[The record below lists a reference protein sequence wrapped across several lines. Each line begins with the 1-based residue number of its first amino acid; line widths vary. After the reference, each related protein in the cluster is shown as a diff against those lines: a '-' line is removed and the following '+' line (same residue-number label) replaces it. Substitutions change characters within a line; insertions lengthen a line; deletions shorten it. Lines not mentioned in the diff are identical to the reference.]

1 MSCLDCGDSQTLLHV
16 MSGCEKH
23 LHQGRYTWRHNS
35 VLKAL
40 ASFLLPR
47 GIGELYV
54 DLEGFRSPS
63 EVTGDSERPDM
74 LIVRP
79 DGTFYL
85 VKLIVCYETNMP
97 KNAQIKSNR
106 YETTI
111 EHLKSSFTWVKF
123 VNLVASAL
131 GIFYKD
137 SKTLITMFEDFKI
150 SRQEHAYI
158 IRKISNIAIRTSYY
172 IFCMKDKSW
181 SNLELCHTD

>member
-1 MSCLDCGDSQTLLHV
+1 MSCLDRGNSQTLLHV

-40 ASFLLPR
+40 ASFLLPK

-63 EVTGDSERPDM
+63 EVTGDSKKPDM

-79 DGTFYL
+79 DGTLYL
-85 VKLIVCYETNMP
+85 VELTVCYETNMP

-111 EHLKSSFTWVKF
+111 EHLKSSFTCVKF
-123 VNLVASAL
+123 VNLVVSAL

-137 SKTLITMFEDFKI
+137 SK
-150 SRQEHAYI
+150 H
-158 IRKISNIAIRTSYY
+158 
-172 IFCMKDKSW
+172 
-181 SNLELCHTD
+181 